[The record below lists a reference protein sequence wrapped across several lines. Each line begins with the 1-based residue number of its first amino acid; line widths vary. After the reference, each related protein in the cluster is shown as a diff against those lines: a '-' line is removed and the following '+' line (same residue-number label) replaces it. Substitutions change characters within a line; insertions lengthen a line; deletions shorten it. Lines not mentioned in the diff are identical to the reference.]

1 MRVLITGCDGQLG
14 YELQRAVPE
23 GIELLCADRYRLDIT
38 SQVSVDAYFDAHEPE
53 AVINAAAYTAVDKAE
68 TDSDSA
74 FAVNTKG
81 AAYLAEACSKH
92 DIPMVQVSTD
102 FVFDGSQSTPY
113 KVTDKTNPVNVY
125 GESKLQ
131 GEKQVLEILGNKAV
145 VIRTAW
151 VYSSHGNNFVKTML
165 NLMQE
170 KEQLGIVFD
179 QIGTPT
185 SAKSLA
191 QCCWQSLKK
200 LQASSFQLPALTAK
214 DGGNAEN
221 VGNNSLPSFQLP
233 AIFNWTD
240 AGVASWYDF
249 AVAIQEE
256 ALSLGILKK
265 SIPVKPI
272 PTSAYPTPAE
282 RPKYSVL
289 DKQLTYSEL
298 VLPIEHWR
306 SALRSVLTELKSDKP
321 VS

>member
-14 YELQRAVPE
+14 YELQRTVPE
-23 GIELLCADRYRLDIT
+23 GIELLCADRYQLDIT
-38 SQVSVDAYFDAHEPE
+38 SQESVNTYFVAHQPE

-81 AAYLAEACSKH
+81 AAFLAEACSKH

-102 FVFDGSQSTPY
+102 FVFDGAQSTPY
-113 KVTDKTNPVNVY
+113 KVTDKTKPVSVY

-165 NLMQE
+165 KLMQE
-170 KEQLGIVFD
+170 KDQLGIVFD

-191 QCCWQSLKK
+191 LCCWQSLKK
-200 LQASSFQLPALTAK
+200 LQASSFKLQ
-214 DGGNAEN
+214 
-221 VGNNSLPSFQLP
+221 
-233 AIFNWTD
+233 AIFNWSD

-249 AVAIQEE
+249 AIAIQEE
-256 ALSLGILKK
+256 ALSLGILQK
-265 SIPVKPI
+265 SIPIKPI
-272 PTSAYPTPAE
+272 PASAYPTPAE

-298 VLPIEHWR
+298 ELPIEHWR
-306 SALRSVLTELKSDKP
+306 IALRSMLKELKSNH
-321 VS
+321 